1 MANDYSFHKGMYL
14 EAESKIDPSN
24 RILNEFKKPVN
35 FIAPAIIE
43 NINEN
48 GLLLVRFLETK
59 LSFWIDAL
67 SNLIHPSGYWQYLQ
81 KEMTRLND
89 INFNCIE
96 EFRIEPNL
104 MRFES
109 SKFFSWQDFFK
120 LNESCSPAA
129 FNLFT
134 NDQKSGMS
142 KLFFPEVSSLK
153 NNYLTCSFKY
163 NPRYAWASLK
173 QLSMNDLTDIYR
185 ETRIITVRDD
195 PELKSK
201 VVSSGLVLLPD
212 SINEKFIQYPCIS
225 YVKHVSILN
234 VTCTHREDIK
244 LNIDTKASI
253 SNSYPHLLKG
263 DGFDLIQKE
272 AQLHFKHLFLIM
284 CTSLDLS
291 NSTVCFLVNFL

>member
-1 MANDYSFHKGMYL
+1 MYL

-24 RILNEFKKPVN
+24 RILNDFKKPVN
-35 FIAPAIIE
+35 NIAPAIIE
-43 NINEN
+43 NINDN
-48 GLLLVRFLETK
+48 GLLLVRFLETN
-59 LSFWIDAL
+59 LSFWVDSL
-67 SNLIHPSGYWQYLQ
+67 SNLIHPCGYWQFVQ
-81 KEMTRLND
+81 KEMSRLND
-89 INFNCIE
+89 INFSSIE

-109 SKFFSWQDFFK
+109 LKFFSWTEFFK
-120 LNESCSPAA
+120 VNESCSPAA
-129 FNLFT
+129 FILFT
-134 NDQKSGMS
+134 SDQKNGMS
-142 KLFFPEVSSLK
+142 KLFFPEISPLK

-163 NPRYAWASLK
+163 NPRYVWSSLK
-173 QLSMNDLTDIYR
+173 QLSMDDLTEIYR
-185 ETRIITVRDD
+185 EARIITVRDD

-201 VVSSGLVLLPD
+201 VASSGLVLLPE
-212 SINEKFIQYPCIS
+212 SINEKFIRYPCIS
-225 YVKHVSILN
+225 YAKHVSNLN

-244 LNIDTKASI
+244 LNIDTKTSI

-291 NSTVCFLVNFL
+291 NSTVCHYLLRYFF